1 MASEDGV
8 RPDVVTRL
16 RALHPALLIAGLV
29 VATTLLGLIESSQVQ
44 YDRAVQGAPITW
56 GHALIHGLPRWYS
69 WGVLAPFV
77 VLATRRIAAARLS
90 WMATIGVHLP
100 VAASV
105 ILAQIA
111 LFSVAST
118 VLHGGPNPLAHLKPA
133 FLKYIG
139 LTFFG
144 GVVTYGALVGGWHA
158 LDLYDRYRE
167 RERTATQL
175 ELKTSELKALL
186 AESRLQRLQAQLEP
200 HFLFNALHA
209 LSSLMLEGETQRA
222 VRMTSRLSEL
232 LRRALR
238 ASESP
243 EHSLDEE
250 LSLVGD
256 YLAIQ
261 RLRFGDRLS
270 VDLDVD
276 DDARDALV
284 PALLLQP
291 LVENAVVHGVE
302 RASGAGRVLV
312 EADRSDGDLR
322 IRIVNDGPP
331 LDERQRDGM
340 GLSNTRRR
348 LEAVYGDEASLML
361 RNTAGG
367 GVEARVVLPH
377 RTEAA

>member
-1 MASEDGV
+1 MASED
-8 RPDVVTRL
+8 RL
-16 RALHPALLIAGLV
+16 RPGVVGRLRSPHPALLLAGLL

-44 YDRAVQGAPITW
+44 YDRAVQGNPITW
-56 GHALIHGLPRWYS
+56 EHALIHGLPRWYS
-69 WGVLAPFV
+69 WGLLAPV
-77 VLATRRIAAARLS
+77 AVLATRRIAAARLG

-100 VAASV
+100 VAGLV

-118 VLHGGPNPLAHLKPA
+118 VLHGGPDPLAHLKPA

-158 LDLYDRYRE
+158 LDLYGRYRE

-175 ELKTSELKALL
+175 ELRTSELKALL

-200 HFLFNALHA
+200 HFLFNTLHA
-209 LSSLMLEGETQRA
+209 LSSLMLEGETERA

-243 EHSLDEE
+243 EHALDEE
-250 LSLVGD
+250 LDLVRD

-261 RLRFGDRLS
+261 RLRFGERLS
-270 VDLDVD
+270 VDLEVD
-276 DDARDALV
+276 DDVRDALV

-291 LVENAVVHGVE
+291 LVENAIVHGVE
-302 RASGAGRVLV
+302 KASEPGRLLV
-312 EADRSDGDLR
+312 AVDRSGGRLR
-322 IRIVNDGPP
+322 VRIVNDGPP
-331 LDERQRDGM
+331 LDVLQEDGV
-340 GLSNTRRR
+340 GLANTRQR
-348 LEAVYGDEASLML
+348 LEAMFGDEASLTL
-361 RNTAGG
+361 RSTDEGR
-367 GVEARVVLPH
+367 VEARVVLPY
-377 RTEAA
+377 RVEAT